1 MIVANPKKM
10 ARITPGEV
18 SRDQAIIDY
27 FYWDPN
33 VPPRLHIHDASEFL
47 APLAKIL
54 QIGSSFYTL
63 DTTRPSS
70 VFDRQES
77 APVKYVVSD
86 IKLDPNDKHEVTLTL
101 GAETINTDDRI
112 RFEAS
117 VEYILYNGAV
127 DYSPDPGTPTNDIIP
142 FDHYAYG
149 LTGTESVIA
158 TPIADGGAFAGSPL
172 EAPTYI
178 ITGANIR
185 EAATGVDLLINYW
198 GTKPVG
204 ESYFWLK
211 IMGATAELRQ
221 Y

>member
-1 MIVANPKKM
+1 MIVADPKKL

-33 VPPRLHIHDASEFL
+33 VPPRLHIHDPSEFL

-54 QIGSSFYTL
+54 QVGSTLYTL
-63 DTTRPSS
+63 DTSRPVG
-70 VFDRQES
+70 VFSREES

-101 GAETINTDDRI
+101 GAETINLPDRT

-117 VEYILYNGAV
+117 VDYVLYNGIV
-127 DYSPDPGTPTNDIIP
+127 DFIPDPANPAYDIIIMN
-142 FDHYAYG
+142 HYAYKI
-149 LTGTESVIA
+149 TGTEKVIA
-158 TPIADGGAFAGSPL
+158 TPVADGGITTGTL
-172 EAPTYI
+172 MAPNYVI
-178 ITGANIR
+178 SGANIKE
-185 EAATGVDLLINYW
+185 EALGVNLRINYS

-204 ESYFWLK
+204 EHYFWLK
-211 IMGATAELRQ
+211 ITGARAQLRQ